1 MGSFYGDG
9 YPDSAGDWL
18 AGQDGAPAQWEYPY
32 SQANGE
38 AGRQPVDGWRVTGY
52 PPPGPRRG
60 YPPPPYNGHPPGY
73 RPGTGPMRA
82 YRPQS
87 GPMAAY
93 QPEDYRRRDS
103 GPMGAYQPTGYRPD
117 SGPQPRYRPGTGP
130 MRAYRPDS
138 GSPVPGRPSAST
150 TLIAEYPPDSGPMP
164 VYRPS
169 DGIAR
174 LIEDLLPGGKPAPA
188 DRLPGGKT
196 ILEWLPFGN
205 RIVLLP
211 KDAGGAG
218 EALREH
224 RDTSEGWLR
233 PAVFGAMDGLVTN
246 SSLIAGIGAGGG
258 GHAMIVL
265 TGVAGLIAGAFSMA
279 TGEYISVKSQ
289 NELNLAEVELE
300 RKQHAR
306 DPRGKRA
313 RLAEIYMEK
322 GVSPNLAE
330 AVARQVSADQDRAVL
345 THAREDLGID
355 PDDLPSPRTAAIASL
370 ASFTVGALIPL
381 APFLAGFPSLSA
393 ALGLASVA
401 AFTGGAAVARLT
413 GRSMLLGGFRQFT
426 AAFLGTGMSFLAGHL
441 ISGHVS

>member
-1 MGSFYGDG
+1 MPAAGSGPMPAAYGG
-9 YPDSAGDWL
+9 GLRPPYAP
-18 AGQDGAPAQWEYPY
+18 GAQ
-32 SQANGE
+32 
-38 AGRQPVDGWRVTGY
+38 
-52 PPPGPRRG
+52 PPGS
-60 YPPPPYNGHPPGY
+60 YNGHPPDY
-73 RPGTGPMRA
+73 QPGTGPARA

-87 GPMAAY
+87 GPMGVY
-93 QPEDYRRRDS
+93 QPDAYRRDS
-103 GPMGAYQPTGYRPD
+103 GPMGAYRPAGYWPG
-117 SGPQPRYRPGTGP
+117 SGPAPRYRPGTGA
-130 MRAYRPDS
+130 MRAYQPDN

-150 TLIAEYPPDSGPMP
+150 TLIGEYPPPSGPMP
-164 VYRPS
+164 AYRPS

-174 LIEDLLPGGKPAPA
+174 LIEDLLPGGEPAPV
-188 DRLPGGKT
+188 DRLPGGRT

-265 TGVAGLIAGAFSMA
+265 TGIAGLIAGAFSMA

-306 DPRGKRA
+306 DPQGKRA

-330 AVARQVSADQDRAVL
+330 AVARQVSADQDRAVV

-393 ALGLASVA
+393 ALGLAGVA
-401 AFTGGAAVARLT
+401 AFAGGAAVARLT

-441 ISGHVS
+441 INGHLS